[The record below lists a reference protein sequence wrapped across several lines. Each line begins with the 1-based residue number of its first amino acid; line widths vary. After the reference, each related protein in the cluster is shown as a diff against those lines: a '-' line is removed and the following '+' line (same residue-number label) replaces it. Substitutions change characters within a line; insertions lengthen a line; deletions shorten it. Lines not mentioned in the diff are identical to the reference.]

1 MGILIGVCIVLFIGL
16 LAAMKWIVDLMEG
29 TYNLQK
35 QNIELL
41 EELISLKKYNSKHKK
56 QQLND

>member
-29 TYNLQK
+29 NCNLQK

>member
-1 MGILIGVCIVLFIGL
+1 MGLLIGVCIVLFIGL

-29 TYNLQK
+29 NHNLQ
-35 QNIELL
+35 IENR
-41 EELISLKKYNSKHKK
+41 ELTDTLIALKKYNSKHKK

>member
-29 TYNLQK
+29 NHNLQK